1 MKFCRLVFSRFFIFW
16 ILLFPVFS
24 SAKYVLLK
32 IKSENTHEFSYEN
45 RTHVYVVYATGR
57 TELGFMPYL
66 STLNHFSRMT
76 KLFPKDQFLMYV
88 PVVSTDAKELIGAN
102 SKSNLRG
109 ILPRL
114 RKNILYDKNYVD
126 RLMTTEE
133 VYETLH
139 LVKKI
144 ASFHFYGHGGVE
156 SGMMTDEDMVS
167 NHTERWRPSD
177 IINNKI
183 ADQFTNDAFVTLYGC
198 NEGFIMGP
206 VLAQKWHTTVM
217 STLTATQFEV
227 LYKNGQYYANNQS
240 FYTNYAVVPDLQYYA
255 YRQRPEPHLY
265 NGIWGKY
272 PHGLPFFKTFCP
284 TSFAHKSISSGQLPL
299 RPLEECEIRLAKA
312 LLAEA
317 VDTEPTVLEN
327 LNLGQFARMARD
339 WLCPSGT
346 YLDKQHDSC
355 RAKLEKINIES
366 RLAYEQEK
374 FYSPIKGPLPK
385 CNFRGCFLDINHELV
400 AHLVDLTNNKTKQA
414 QPSDFTEEDLASHS
428 CLDNSDLA
436 WKCANLPVQSKEKS
450 SAFVDEYIHYLNGF
464 KRLKGMPI
472 SFDPFEN
479 EQSFEET
486 PI

>member
-1 MKFCRLVFSRFFIFW
+1 MVVSRLGFSQFLILW
-16 ILLFPVFS
+16 ILAFPVLA

-32 IKSENTHEFSYEN
+32 IKSERTQEFSFEN

-66 STLNHFSRMT
+66 SAINHFSRMA

-88 PVVSTDAKELIGAN
+88 PVVNTDARELIGAN
-102 SKSNLRG
+102 PKSNLRG
-109 ILPRL
+109 ILPHL
-114 RKNILYDKNYVD
+114 RKNISYDENYVD

-133 VYETLH
+133 VFETLR

-156 SGMMTDEDMVS
+156 SGMMTDEDLVS

-177 IINNKI
+177 IINDKI
-183 ADQFTNDAFVTLYGC
+183 ADQFTNDSFVTLYGC

-206 VLAQKWHTTVM
+206 VLAQRWHTTVM
-217 STLTATQFEV
+217 SALTATQFEV
-227 LYKNGQYYANNQS
+227 LYKNGQYYANNQA

-255 YRQRPEPHLY
+255 FRQRPEPRLY
-265 NGIWGKY
+265 NGMWGKY

-284 TSFAHKSISSGQLPL
+284 TSFAQKSISNGQAPL

-317 VDTEPTVLEN
+317 VDTEPTGLEN
-327 LNLGQFARMARD
+327 LSLGQFATMARD

-355 RAKLEKINIES
+355 RAKLEKINIETS
-366 RLAYEQEK
+366 SGYEQEK

-385 CNFRGCFLDINHELV
+385 CNFRGCFLDINHEWVVRLV
-400 AHLVDLTNNKTKQA
+400 EMTYKKNKPA
-414 QPSDFTEEDLASHS
+414 QPSDFTEEDLANHS
-428 CLDNSDLA
+428 CLANGDLA

-450 SAFVDEYIHYLNGF
+450 SVFVDEYIHYLNGF
-464 KRLKGMPI
+464 KRLKGLPVL
-472 SFDPFEN
+472 FDPFEN
-479 EQSFEET
+479 EKNFDET